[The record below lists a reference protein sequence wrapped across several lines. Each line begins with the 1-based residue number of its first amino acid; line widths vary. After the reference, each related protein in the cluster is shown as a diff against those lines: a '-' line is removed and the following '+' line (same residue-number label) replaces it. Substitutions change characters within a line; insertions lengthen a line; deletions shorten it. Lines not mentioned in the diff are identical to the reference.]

1 MMKSAMILFD
11 NYLYLLYSKVRG
23 GINVLRILIC
33 DDNAVHA
40 EEIQCLVQKMMPQG
54 LTVSFVKVSS
64 REECMRLIERESNR
78 SWIIFMDIVLG
89 SGINGIQIAREIQ
102 SILPTAQ
109 LIFVTGEIAWCTKAG
124 QADPIYFL
132 TKPIDE
138 QDLKFALKKA
148 LRNLKQNRLFFG
160 IKGKNFSIQ
169 ISDVLYAERDRRQ
182 TKIYTKKGEIFQ
194 VTNKIEEI
202 LELLDPIEF
211 ISPHKSYL
219 VNLQYVTSITSQSMM
234 LCDEIYIPISHAKSP
249 EIKQKYLNYVSYLI

>member
-1 MMKSAMILFD
+1 MQRRFD
-11 NYLYLLYSKVRG
+11 TFTNLSYSKKRG

-33 DDNAVHA
+33 DDNAIHA
-40 EEIQCLVQKMMPQG
+40 EEIQFLIQKLLPKDF
-54 LTVSFVKVSS
+54 TVSFLKANSK
-64 REECMRLIERESNR
+64 EECIRAIEKELNQ
-78 SWIIFMDIVLG
+78 SWIIFMDIVLEG
-89 SGINGIQIAREIQ
+89 GINGIQIAKEIQ

-109 LIFVTGEIAWCTKAG
+109 LIFVTGEIAWCTKVG

-148 LRNLKQNRLFFG
+148 LRNLKQNRLFFS

-169 ISDVLYAERDRRQ
+169 ISDILYAERNLRQ
-182 TKIYTKKGEIFQ
+182 TKIYTKNGEILQ

-202 LELLDPIEF
+202 LESLDPIEF

-234 LCDEIYIPISHAKSP
+234 ICDEIYIPISHAKSP
-249 EIKQKYLNYVSYLI
+249 EIKQKYLNYVSCLI